1 MAVIDEA
8 LFRARCLV
16 AEGDDERA
24 RQAYLDIVRLN
35 PCHPVALTELGALA
49 HAGGYR
55 SAAREAYRQAVRCN
69 PGYTLAQVGYGDLL
83 YEAGEPAAA
92 CSHYRAALALDTDLP
107 RAHQGL
113 ARALRVLG
121 EDAGEHWQRG
131 FAGHAVVRRRYRGIG
146 IGIPLVLLVSAV
158 GGNVPTEPWIDDRF
172 FAVTAVYAAFFG
184 PSDRLPPHALIVNAI
199 GDADLCGT
207 ALANAER
214 IIAQTAAPVINPP
227 ARVRDTGRE

>member
-8 LFRARCLV
+8 LCRARCLV

-24 RQAYLDIVRLN
+24 RQADLDIVRLD

-69 PGYTLAQVGYGDLL
+69 PDYTLAQVGYGDLL

-92 CSHYRAALALDTDLP
+92 CSHYRAALALDADLP

-113 ARALRVLG
+113 ARALRGLG
-121 EDAGEHWQRG
+121 EDAGGHWQRG
-131 FAGHAVVRRRYRGIG
+131 FGGHAVGRRRGPG
-146 IGIPLVLLVSAV
+146 GGVGIPLLLPVSA
-158 GGNVPTEPWIDDRF
+158 GG
-172 FAVTAVYAAFFG
+172 G
-184 PSDRLPPHALIVNAI
+184 
-199 GDADLCGT
+199 
-207 ALANAER
+207 
-214 IIAQTAAPVINPP
+214 
-227 ARVRDTGRE
+227 GRP